1 MKKVKN
7 KLLLFNLELC
17 CTYCFYK
24 DFHKNHKIIYIS
36 DIKSLEKEN
45 ITLEYS
51 TKEFNEIV
59 QNIIHLKETIENEI
73 IKINN
78 LYEKTIDELINKA
91 RKRYKRKI
99 TK

>member
-1 MKKVKN
+1 
-7 KLLLFNLELC
+7 L
-17 CTYCFYK
+17 
-24 DFHKNHKIIYIS
+24 DIS
-36 DIKSLEKEN
+36 DEKSLEKEN

-51 TKEFNEIV
+51 TKEFNDIV
-59 QNIIHLKETIENEI
+59 QNITHLKEKIENEI